1 MELDAHFFLS
11 VAHLLLIA
19 PLLLFVG
26 FQRSATPDWLFQ
38 SILIIGFIVLGF
50 HSFRFLT
57 RFYSNVSYAWVN
69 LIHILLF
76 APLLLYIGWHK
87 KDTPRLYYELL
98 LMLSFGMVGYHMFS
112 LVRILQSHPDMGGQS
127 SPTPRRRDL

>member
-11 VAHLLLIA
+11 IAHLLLIA

-38 SILIIGFIVLGF
+38 SIFIIGFIVLGF

-69 LIHILLF
+69 LIHILLV
-76 APLLLYIGWHK
+76 APLLLYIGYHK
-87 KDTPRLYYELL
+87 KDTQRLYYELL
-98 LMLSFGMVGYHMFS
+98 LLLSFGMVGYHLFS
-112 LVRILQSHPDMGGQS
+112 LVRILNAHPEVG
-127 SPTPRRRDL
+127 TLR